1 MKNKF
6 TGCLP
11 APRGGSLPADGGQLL
26 MFAALEVLWLHEEEP
41 RAKMETIKNGIS
53 SD

>member
-6 TGCLP
+6 TGCSS
-11 APRGGSLPADGGQLL
+11 APRGGNLLVDGGQLL

-41 RAKMETIKNGIS
+41 RAKMETIKNVIS
-53 SD
+53 SN